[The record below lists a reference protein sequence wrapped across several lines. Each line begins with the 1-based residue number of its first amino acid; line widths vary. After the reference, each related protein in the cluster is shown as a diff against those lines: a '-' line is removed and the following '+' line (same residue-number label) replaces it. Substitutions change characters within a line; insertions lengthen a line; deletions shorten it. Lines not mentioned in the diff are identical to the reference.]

1 MLGAGFEPTHS
12 KVIGLKPIALDRSA
26 NLTDINRENIHLYIA
41 IYRAGTMLCYCI
53 IEKCVAVKL
62 C

>member
-53 IEKCVAVKL
+53 IENA
-62 C
+62 